1 MKASNFYQ
9 TDNSPFAII
18 ETEEGDFRIVIGDQL
33 ATRKSFL
40 NKEEAETFLD
50 SMDWDIIVTLIHTI
64 VINQVQRIFQEA
76 NTKEE
81 NNMQN
86 N

>member
-9 TDNSPFAII
+9 TKNTPFAII

-33 ATRKSFL
+33 ATRKSFKT
-40 NKEEAETFLD
+40 KEKALTFL
-50 SMDWDIIVTLIHTI
+50 SKTDWDIITTLIHTI

-76 NTKEE
+76 DTKEE

-86 N
+86 D